1 MKLNELIMRKGL
13 QKTILQANTNLKIEI
28 LKYIGVWIENC
39 HKLIKISLDI
49 FDITNGKRQGNFW
62 STIKNQEMTYGEVFT
77 KMLDLEENLSMI
89 YNSDW
94 VFKNIMI
101 ITEEGNWTLQ
111 NELTKEFTG
120 ARHLEFSSETSK
132 MDQFLRGQ
140 RNLKWMIIHVTR
152 FIETGKLILK
162 S

>member
-1 MKLNELIMRKGL
+1 M
-13 QKTILQANTNLKIEI
+13 
-28 LKYIGVWIENC
+28 
-39 HKLIKISLDI
+39 DI

-62 STIKNQEMTYGEVFT
+62 STIKNQEMTYGEVLT

-89 YNSDW
+89 YYSDW

-140 RNLKWMIIHVTR
+140 INLKWMIIHVTR
-152 FIETGKLILK
+152 FIETGKIILN